1 MPSPVRLK
9 YANIFPASPGAGLPG
24 AGQLSAH
31 AGRRAGADSPAA
43 RASELPGA
51 AAAVPPRSGPCAR
64 YAAAA
69 LPCSTAGMFV
79 TQALPCSIAGTVAKA
94 PCRIAGVVAKAPC
107 SIAGDAGSVGHA
119 PP

>member
-1 MPSPVRLK
+1 M
-9 YANIFPASPGAGLPG
+9 PGAGP
-24 AGQLSAH
+24 LSAH
-31 AGRRAGADSPAA
+31 AGRRAGADSPVA
-43 RASELPGA
+43 RASELPA

-69 LPCSTAGMFV
+69 LPCSTADMVV

-94 PCRIAGVVAKAPC
+94 PCSIAGVVAKAPC
-107 SIAGDAGSVGHA
+107 SIAGDAGSVGQA

>member
-9 YANIFPASPGAGLPG
+9 YANIFPVSPGAGLPG
-24 AGQLSAH
+24 AGLLSAH

-43 RASELPGA
+43 RASELLGA

-79 TQALPCSIAGTVAKA
+79 TPCSIAGT
-94 PCRIAGVVAKAPC
+94 VAKAPC
-107 SIAGDAGSVGHA
+107 SIAGDAGSVGQA